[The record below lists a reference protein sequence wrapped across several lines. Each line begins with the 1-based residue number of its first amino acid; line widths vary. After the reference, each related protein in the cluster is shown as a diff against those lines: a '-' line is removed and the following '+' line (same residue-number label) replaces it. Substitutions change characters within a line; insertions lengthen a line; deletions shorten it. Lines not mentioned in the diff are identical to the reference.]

1 MNKVVDMKPKENQF
15 LDDLINAVTHQ
26 KRTFIAP
33 KQKMKDAIEND
44 AKYLMAL
51 GGFIQE
57 GEKKMNELMSKK
69 NFFEA
74 SALNV
79 QIMEAIGKY
88 QANEGLVKDKQMHYE
103 KVFLPMY
110 EKEMA
115 ESTEKFDE
123 MYSNAK
129 AITESEPTNDESKK
143 IKEYLNKEVGEYESS
158 DVKDNE
164 EYKNYMYKIFKRL
177 VNKQEEIIALK

>member
-1 MNKVVDMKPKENQF
+1 MNKVVDMKPQENKF
-15 LDDLINAVTHQ
+15 LNDLIDAVTNQ

-33 KQKMKDAIEND
+33 KQKMKEGIEND

-69 NFFEA
+69 SFFEA

-115 ESTEKFDE
+115 ESKEKFDE

-129 AITESEPTNDESKK
+129 AIIESEPTNDDGKK
-143 IKEYLNKEVGEYESS
+143 IKEYLTKEIGEYESS
-158 DVKDNE
+158 DVKENE

-177 VNKQEEIIALK
+177 VNKQEEIIAMK

>member
-1 MNKVVDMKPKENQF
+1 MNKVVDMKPQENKF
-15 LDDLINAVTHQ
+15 LNDLIDAVTNQ

-57 GEKKMNELMSKK
+57 GEKKMNELIAKK

-88 QANEGLVKDKQMHYE
+88 QANEGLVKDKQTHYE

-115 ESTEKFDE
+115 ESKEKFDE
-123 MYSNAK
+123 MYANAK
-129 AITESEPTNDESKK
+129 AIIESEPKNDDGKK
-143 IKEYLNKEVGEYESS
+143 IREYLVKEVGEYDSS
-158 DVKDNE
+158 DIKDNE
-164 EYKNYMYKIFKRL
+164 EYRNYMYKIFKRL
-177 VNKQEEIIALK
+177 VNKQEEIIAIK

>member
-1 MNKVVDMKPKENQF
+1 MNNVIEMKPKDNNHLNE
-15 LDDLINAVTHQ
+15 LINAVATE
-26 KRTFIAP
+26 KKTFIPP
-33 KQKMKDAIEND
+33 KQKMKDSIEND

-51 GGFIQE
+51 GAFIQE
-57 GEKKMNELMSKK
+57 GEKKMRELMNKK
-69 NFFEA
+69 NLFEA

-88 QANEGLVKDKQMHYE
+88 QANEGLVKDKQMHYD

-115 ESTEKFDE
+115 ESKEKFDE
-123 MYSNAK
+123 MYSKVQAVIE
-129 AITESEPTNDESKK
+129 AEPKNDEAKK
-143 IKEYLNKEVGEYESS
+143 VQEYLKKEFSEYNSS
-158 DVKDNE
+158 DVKENE

-177 VNKQEEIIALK
+177 VNKQEEIIAVK

>member
-1 MNKVVDMKPKENQF
+1 MNKVVEMKPNENQHIEN
-15 LDDLINAVTHQ
+15 LINAVTTQ
-26 KRTFIAP
+26 RKAFIAP
-33 KQKMKDAIEND
+33 KQKMKDGIEND

-57 GEKKMNELMSKK
+57 GEKRMNELIAKK
-69 NFFEA
+69 SFFEA

-103 KVFLPMY
+103 KVFLPLY

-115 ESTEKFDE
+115 ESKEKFDE
-123 MYSNAK
+123 MYEKAK
-129 AITESEPTNDESKK
+129 AIIESDPKNDDSKK
-143 IKEYLNKEVGEYESS
+143 IKEYLTKEVGEYESS

-177 VNKQEEIIALK
+177 VNKQEEIIVAK